1 MIMRQIGKCIRA
13 AFVLFFLVALG
24 NVYAGGRPFI
34 TRWEG
39 KAGEALKIP
48 IVGKYTV
55 VVKDAGGDELKREE
69 VSITDPAAPYTF
81 TPESDGEYLIE
92 AGPEGV
98 EYIRMADLY

>member
-48 IVGKYTV
+48 ICLILKKVDSKNRRIFR
-55 VVKDAGGDELKREE
+55 DAA
-69 VSITDPAAPYTF
+69 T
-81 TPESDGEYLIE
+81 
-92 AGPEGV
+92 
-98 EYIRMADLY
+98 